1 MFGLPHSRNG
11 NLSRFYILNTTIK
24 VLAFACPK
32 SIANSSID
40 THLKVHKKEV
50 NIIILFGASMHPK
63 VSNNQVETICFLLQ
77 RERRINHSHATKNQ
91 GSRVNVGNGIYL
103 PHKNHNRLQNECL
116 SEYQTAVN
124 SLLVYQLRSN

>member
-1 MFGLPHSRNG
+1 MATYPDFTYL
-11 NLSRFYILNTTIK
+11 IVNTTIK

-40 THLKVHKKEV
+40 THLKVHKKEEV

-77 RERRINHSHATKNQ
+77 RERRINQWFS
-91 GSRVNVGNGIYL
+91 IL
-103 PHKNHNRLQNECL
+103 D
-116 SEYQTAVN
+116 
-124 SLLVYQLRSN
+124 RSN